1 MGIIAEDNSDVEIL
15 REITLMLLRPRKI
28 GFRRFVGNGCGK
40 LRRNCDGWARNL
52 VQQGCPFIVVVHDL
66 DIHNEQELR
75 AHLTKAVATAKTKAS
90 LVLIPKRE
98 IEAWLLFDSAAIA
111 AAFQVT
117 DSPPLPGNP
126 ESLPDPKRHLRDL
139 VWKRYRK
146 HYLNTVHNQ
155 LIAKHIDVSLLRR
168 SASFTPHFGLSQP

>member
-1 MGIIAEDNSDVEIL
+1 
-15 REITLMLLRPRKI
+15 
-28 GFRRFVGNGCGK
+28 
-40 LRRNCDGWARNL
+40 
-52 VQQGCPFIVVVHDL
+52 
-66 DIHNEQELR
+66 
-75 AHLTKAVATAKTKAS
+75 
-90 LVLIPKRE
+90 
-98 IEAWLLFDSAAIA
+98 LLFDSAAIA

-146 HYLNTVHNQ
+146 HYLNTVHHQ

-168 SASFTPHFGLSQP
+168 SASFTPHFAFVATVRKMLH